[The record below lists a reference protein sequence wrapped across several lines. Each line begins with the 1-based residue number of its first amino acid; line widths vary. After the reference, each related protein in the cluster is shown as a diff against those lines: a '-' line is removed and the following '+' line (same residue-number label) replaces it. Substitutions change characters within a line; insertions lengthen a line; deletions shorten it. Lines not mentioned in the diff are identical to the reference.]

1 MEKSDIFPNS
11 NKLTEGKKL
20 ASGDMIT
27 IFLRPV
33 AQAPGLKKDK
43 ITLDK
48 KKTVIA
54 YYILKLKIHH

>member
-1 MEKSDIFPNS
+1 MEKSDILPNA

-20 ASGDMIT
+20 ASEDMIT

-48 KKTVIA
+48 KKTVILTIIL
-54 YYILKLKIHH
+54 YICSN